1 MRVRHHPDDSRMV
14 QLLSITVYWTLDGVL
29 GICEMVSFY
38 LWYTCDLE
46 AHLDKWI
53 YHNEIGSVRD
63 LFR

>member
-1 MRVRHHPDDSRMV
+1 MV

-29 GICEMVSFY
+29 GICEKVSFY

-63 LFR
+63 LFLR